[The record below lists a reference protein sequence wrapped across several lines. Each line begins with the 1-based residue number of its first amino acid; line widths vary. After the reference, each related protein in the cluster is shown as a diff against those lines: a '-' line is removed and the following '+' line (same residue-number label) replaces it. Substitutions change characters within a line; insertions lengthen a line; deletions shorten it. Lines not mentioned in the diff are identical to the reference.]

1 MNNFFPH
8 DSNARNSDRLIR
20 LRAKHGAAGYGVY
33 FMLIERLRDET
44 DYVSARDYE
53 MLAFDLR
60 VDTELIRSV
69 VEDYGLFELT
79 DDGRG
84 FYSDSFLRRMKIKDD
99 KVEQAKRGAAAKWG
113 NIDDRSK
120 STRSERL
127 SAARKLDTHTTAE
140 WQEMRDMIGHCVI
153 CGTSAEDAKLVKDHI
168 IPIYQGGSDGIS
180 NIQPL
185 CRACS
190 SRKGSDTSD
199 YRIRYCASH
208 NIEMPAK
215 WLPDSS
221 ATPAECLPNACRTSA
236 ERLPNACEMP
246 ASKVKESKVEDIISS
261 TTTTARAQD
270 VSTDESSL
278 FSSPRPKE
286 KSCAKKE
293 SDFCG
298 LPPDNP
304 AYIPIDRVA
313 DYLRG
318 EQAWLESLCMNRHLR
333 LDYVLSKIDEF
344 GVELSLK
351 GETVKDCRDCKS
363 HFNNWLRKTSNRYE
377 RPPITQS
384 DPRVDSDN
392 LLRNCQERVAQRMA
406 RAEAREMGQHGVGV
420 PDALQ
425 P

>member
-33 FMLIERLRDET
+33 FMLVERLRDET
-44 DYVSARDYE
+44 NYVSARDYE

-60 VDTELIRSV
+60 VDAELIRSV

-79 DDGRG
+79 DDGCG
-84 FYSDSFLRRMKIKDD
+84 FYSDSFMRRMKIKDD

-113 NIDDRSK
+113 NIDDRGK

-153 CGTSAEDAKLVKDHI
+153 CGMSAEDAKLVKDHI

-215 WLPDSS
+215 WLPDSG
-221 ATPAECLPNACRTSA
+221 ATPAERLPNACRTPA

-261 TTTTARAQD
+261 TTTTTARAQD
-270 VSTDESSL
+270 VSTNESSL
-278 FSSPRPKE
+278 FSSLQPKE
-286 KSCAKKE
+286 KSCAKKKR
-293 SDFCG
+293 F
-298 LPPDNP
+298 LRP
-304 AYIPIDRVA
+304 A
-313 DYLRG
+313 
-318 EQAWLESLCMNRHLR
+318 
-333 LDYVLSKIDEF
+333 
-344 GVELSLK
+344 
-351 GETVKDCRDCKS
+351 
-363 HFNNWLRKTSNRYE
+363 
-377 RPPITQS
+377 
-384 DPRVDSDN
+384 
-392 LLRNCQERVAQRMA
+392 A
-406 RAEAREMGQHGVGV
+406 R
-420 PDALQ
+420 
-425 P
+425 